1 MVDAKGELTVLL
13 VGDVAASRPEP
24 ARLFEHVAPLFRAA
38 DIAFGN
44 QEWAL
49 SDRGEPWPGKAG
61 RVVRCPPNGVEALT
75 AAGFD
80 VVSLANNHT
89 MNYGPKSLLQTI
101 EVLDQAGIAHCG
113 GGANRA
119 AAHQPAILERRGTR
133 VAFLAYTSIFTPG
146 FAATDAAPG
155 QATVKVETGY
165 RIHPRAYEQP
175 GAPVE
180 FVFAP
185 EAGDHKALLEDV
197 RRAREQAD
205 VVVVSWHWGDSIGT
219 KRVLRYQR
227 DLGREV
233 IEAGA
238 DVIAGHGVHVL
249 QGVEVHQHGVIC
261 YGLGN
266 FGFDMVESHRTY
278 DSTALKLQIRG
289 GRLERV
295 SFLPAVIDADLR
307 PRIVGLEEGVGAVA
321 QIEEQSREYG
331 TRFARE
337 DGELVV
343 VRP

>member
-1 MVDAKGELTVLL
+1 MHKDTVTVLL
-13 VGDVAASRPEP
+13 VGDVAARRPEP
-24 ARLFEHVAPLFRAA
+24 GRLFEHVAPLFRGA

-49 SDRGEPWPGKAG
+49 SDRGQPWPGKAG
-61 RVVRCPPNGVEALT
+61 RVVCCPPEGVEALT

-89 MNYGPKSLLQTI
+89 MNYGTEGLVQTM
-101 EVLDQAGIAHCG
+101 EVLRQAGIAFCG
-113 GGANRA
+113 GGANREE
-119 AAHQPAILERRGTR
+119 AHQPAILERKGTR

-146 FAATDAAPG
+146 FAATDSSPG
-155 QATVKVETGY
+155 QATVKVETSY

-180 FVFAP
+180 FVFTPDAR
-185 EAGDHKALLEDV
+185 ERQWLLEDV
-197 RRAREQAD
+197 RRAKEQAD

-219 KRVLRYQR
+219 KRVLSYQR
-227 DLGREV
+227 DLGRQV

-238 DVIAGHGVHVL
+238 DIIAGQGVHVL
-249 QGVEVHQHGVIC
+249 QGVEVVGKGVIV

-278 DSTALKLQIRG
+278 DSAVLKLLIRG
-289 GRLERV
+289 GRVERV
-295 SFLPAVIDADLR
+295 SLLPARIDADLR
-307 PRIVGLEEGVGAVA
+307 PRVVGLEEGTESVA
-321 QIEEQSREYG
+321 QIEDQSREYG
-331 TRFARE
+331 TAFRRE

-343 VRP
+343 VRPA